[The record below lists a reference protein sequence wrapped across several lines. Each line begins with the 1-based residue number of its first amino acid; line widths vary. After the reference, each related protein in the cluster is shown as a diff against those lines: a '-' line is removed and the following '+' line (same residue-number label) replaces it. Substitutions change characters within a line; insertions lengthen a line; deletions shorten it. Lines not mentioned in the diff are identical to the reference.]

1 MVDHRADNFVKRVAK
16 LFLVYVV
23 LVKAN
28 AYRFWVNL
36 HKFGQRVLQTAA
48 HADGAANR
56 KVKVGKF
63 FARDVARRIDGR
75 AAFVD
80 DRVLNVLVV
89 FADDFAYDRLDFLAA
104 RSVSHG
110 HNLNVVLV
118 NRVANLLVRV
128 FGALHLE
135 NLKVAQILSCFV
147 ERRALC
153 SGADAGV
160 DSQNAAAL
168 DRLLHQKVL

>member
-1 MVDHRADNFVKRVAK
+1 MVDHRADDFVKRVAK

-23 LVKAN
+23 LVKAYAN
-28 AYRFWVNL
+28 RFWVNL
-36 HKFGQRVLQTAA
+36 HKLGQRVLQAPT

-56 KVKVGKF
+56 KVKVGEL
-63 FARDVARRIDGR
+63 FARDVAGGVYRR
-75 AAFVD
+75 AAFVY
-80 DRVLNVLVV
+80 DRVLNVLVI
-89 FADDFAYDRLDFLAA
+89 FAYDFAYNRLNFLASG
-104 RSVSHG
+104 SVSHG
-110 HNLNVVLV
+110 DNLNVVLV

-128 FGALHLE
+128 FGALNLE

-147 ERRALC
+147 KRRALC
-153 SGADAGV
+153 SSADAGV